1 MPREDRILSQSEIDS
16 LLKKIAPD
24 AGEPAAEDETP
35 QVEPEPVEPTAAPE
49 ETTAPSMK
57 TVSFKSI
64 ESGESEKAAPAGPV
78 TDSIKMSEH
87 KPEAAKPPA
96 SAQSLEIDVQKRTSG
111 DVDEPQKKITEPTA
125 EMSKLTAALQT
136 ISQLEERVRR
146 LEAAVKNI
154 PESTRA
160 LKDRVDK
167 ISAAIEA
174 VERNKS
180 DYGFLEAFRC
190 NHCHSIGNVAV
201 YVKCTS
207 CGKENWMGWWPEKEK
222 K

>member
-24 AGEPAAEDETP
+24 AGEPEAEDETP

-49 ETTAPSMK
+49 KTTAANMK
-57 TVSFKSI
+57 TLSFKSI
-64 ESGESEKAAPAGPV
+64 ESGESEKSAPEALV
-78 TDSIKMSEH
+78 TDAMKTSEYE
-87 KPEAAKPPA
+87 PEAEEPPA

-111 DVDEPQKKITEPTA
+111 NSGDSQKKITELTA
-125 EMSKLTAALQT
+125 EVNKLTAALQT
-136 ISQLEERVRR
+136 VSQLEERVKQ
-146 LEAAVKNI
+146 LEAALKNI
-154 PESTRA
+154 PEATRT

-167 ISAAIEA
+167 ISAAIKA
-174 VERNKS
+174 VEGNKS